1 MRNLKFSPVITPFVH
16 NKIDLDKLRHHID
29 NLFSKGI
36 DGLFL
41 CGSTS
46 LCPSLSIQERRSL
59 ISSLN
64 DISERIIFQVGSLNL
79 EDSLELAE
87 IGKREGVKA
96 IAAYPPYYYINLP
109 QYFLEKYYLK
119 VSSVYPTFIYN
130 FPQATGYDINSSIVK
145 RINDSGGNI
154 VGIKDTIN
162 DPAHMLSFK
171 QEFGDSFTVFSGPDF
186 LIMNAARIGID
197 GVVTSSTNY
206 VPELITAIFKS
217 QNLEEMMKLQTK
229 ITNLVNISRKYG
241 QLSANYVLVKALQ
254 GYDVGSPREPIFPL
268 SEDQQKE
275 LSETAIK
282 IVHERM

>member
-16 NKIDLDKLRHHID
+16 NKIDLEKLRFHVN

-46 LCPSLSIQERRSL
+46 LCPSLSIQERKML

-79 EDSLELAE
+79 EDTLELAT
-87 IGKREGVKA
+87 IGKRAGVRA
-96 IAAYPPYYYINLP
+96 IAAYPPYYYINIP
-109 QYFLEKYYLK
+109 QYFLEKYYIRI
-119 VSSVYPTFIYN
+119 SSIYPTFIYN
-130 FPQATGYDINSSIVK
+130 FPQATGYDITSSLVK
-145 RINDSGGNI
+145 KINNSGGNI

-186 LIMNAARIGID
+186 LVMNAARIGID

-206 VPELITAIFKS
+206 VPDLITAIFNS
-217 QNLEEMMKLQTK
+217 GSLDEMMKLQTK
-229 ITNLVNISRKYG
+229 ITGLVNISRRFG

-268 SEDQQKE
+268 SEDQEKE
-275 LSETAIK
+275 LTEEALK
-282 IVHERM
+282 IIHTK

>member
-1 MRNLKFSPVITPFVH
+1 MRNLKFSPVITPFVN
-16 NKIDLDKLRHHID
+16 NKIDLEKLRSHVN

-46 LCPSLSIQERRSL
+46 LCPSLSIQERKTL

-64 DISERIIFQVGSLNL
+64 DIPERIIFQVGSLNL
-79 EDSLELAE
+79 EDTLELAT
-87 IGKREGVKA
+87 IGKRAGVRA
-96 IAAYPPYYYINLP
+96 IAAYPPYYYINIP
-109 QYFLEKYYLK
+109 QYFLEKYYIRI
-119 VSSVYPTFIYN
+119 SSIYPTFVYN
-130 FPQATGYDINSSIVK
+130 FPQATGYDINSSLVK
-145 RINDSGGNI
+145 KINNSGGNI

-186 LIMNAARIGID
+186 LVMNAARIGID

-206 VPELITAIFKS
+206 VPELITAIFNS
-217 QNLEEMMKLQTK
+217 NNLDEMMKLQAK
-229 ITNLVNISRKYG
+229 ITGLVNISRRFG

-275 LSETAIK
+275 LTEEALK
-282 IVHERM
+282 IIHT